1 LAGFN
6 YKIEG
11 ISAKFYVG
19 LFVLIFVV
27 YLILPLPA
35 SYYVG
40 DTFYIVAFAILAAVS
55 GTAGLLRRLWRHWR
69 K

>member
-1 LAGFN
+1 MTSFN
-6 YKIEG
+6 YKIGG

-27 YLILPLPA
+27 YLMLPLPA

-55 GTAGLLRRLWRHWR
+55 GITSLVSRLWRLWR